1 MRILLIGATGTI
13 GEAVAAALAA
23 RHDVVRASR
32 QQADEQVDIADPASV
47 RALFRRVGRVDAIV
61 SAAGNAAFKPLAGLG
76 DDDFTFS
83 LGNKLMG
90 QVNLVRLGLDAVKD
104 GGSITLT
111 SGVLAQHPEPGTAA
125 ISLVNAGLEGFGRA
139 AALEAPR
146 GIRINVVSP
155 PWVAETLA
163 AMGRPLDGGLPAEVV
178 AQAYVRSVES
188 SETGQVI
195 SPEGVAAAA

>member
-13 GEAVAAALAA
+13 GEAVASALAG
-23 RHDVVRASR
+23 RHEVVRASR
-32 QQADEQVDIADPASV
+32 QQAGEEVEIANPASI
-47 RALFRRVGRVDAIV
+47 RALFKRVGRVDAIV
-61 SAAGNAAFKPLAGLG
+61 SAAGNAAFKPLSEL
-76 DDDFTFS
+76 DDEDFAFS

-90 QVNLVRLGLDAVKD
+90 QVNLVRLGLDAVTD

-146 GIRINVVSP
+146 GIRVNVVSP
-155 PWVAETLA
+155 PWVTETLE

-178 AQAYVRSVES
+178 AQAYVRSVEGT
-188 SETGQVI
+188 ETGVVI
-195 SPEGVAAAA
+195 SPEPVSSVA